1 MAMEMGRELPGT
13 GKAKAIELGLCLDV
27 EMGWNHPRRE
37 QDWEQ
42 SHLLTAF
49 QISLPHLG
57 NFAHLS
63 VCNSLFLTLV
73 GLLTTNYH
81 RLSGLNRNLFTH
93 SSGGWKSQIEVWVGL
108 LLFGGLFSWLLV
120 NCVPSWPS
128 RGLFFVPTCPCVYV
142 SSAYKGTSPI
152 QLGATQ
158 KTSL

>member
-81 RLSGLNRNLFTH
+81 RLSGLNRNLFSH
-93 SSGGWKSQIEVWVGL
+93 SSGGWKSQIKVLVDSVPDQ
-108 LLFGGLFSWLLV
+108 LFSWLADGCFLTEPSHGGERV
-120 NCVPSWPS
+120 LSLHFLIRPQSYWIRVPLLWHLS
-128 RGLFFVPTCPCVYV
+128 
-142 SSAYKGTSPI
+142 I
-152 QLGATQ
+152 
-158 KTSL
+158 